1 LKGGIENEIQLKKIV
16 WVNKINYEAFFLIKS
31 ILNDEIEEKN
41 QLKKYYQ
48 RQLGLTYKTWIKR
61 RR

>member
-1 LKGGIENEIQLKKIV
+1 LNGGIENEIQLKKIV

-31 ILNDEIEEKN
+31 IFNDEIEEKN

-61 RR
+61 RT